1 MLALGYFLSSFLF
14 DYQVRFLPLLLFLF
28 YELYYFKEFFFFF
41 LNLDH
46 F

>member
-14 DYQVRFLPLLLFLF
+14 DYQVRFLPLFLFLF
-28 YELYYFKEFFFFF
+28 YELYYFKEFFFF